1 MWKIASSSIFAMF
14 CYLIGVLA
22 TCVANATT
30 KYISINNMLTTSE
43 IVMMKSLLSV
53 LLLLPFNCRHVL
65 ETKTRNKIRE
75 NILLLFAIG
84 VATLISQFATLI
96 SQFTWINAIK
106 RMPLNNVFLCV
117 MTISPM
123 MTAIGGK
130 IFFKE
135 NISNRIKFAFA
146 INIFA
151 IFLINKFVF
160 NKIAWNIGYLFLLCD
175 LLVYSVII
183 LITRKLRELPSGL
196 IVFVRFLV
204 VLPFSIITV
213 RHFPT
218 LTFAVAFLTLIVA
231 MSCTLGRFLQ
241 TKSYKYLE
249 VSIVQPLRYF
259 DIVFTI
265 FISFIILEEKPTLY
279 QILGTIIIIAS
290 GFIVASGKNKVN

>member
-1 MWKIASSSIFAMF
+1 M
-14 CYLIGVLA
+14 
-22 TCVANATT
+22 
-30 KYISINNMLTTSE
+30 
-43 IVMMKSLLSV
+43 
-53 LLLLPFNCRHVL
+53 
-65 ETKTRNKIRE
+65 
-75 NILLLFAIG
+75 
-84 VATLISQFATLI
+84 
-96 SQFTWINAIK
+96 
-106 RMPLNNVFLCV
+106 
-117 MTISPM
+117 
-123 MTAIGGK
+123 
-130 IFFKE
+130 
-135 NISNRIKFAFA
+135 
-146 INIFA
+146 
-151 IFLINKFVF
+151 
-160 NKIAWNIGYLFLLCD
+160 
-175 LLVYSVII
+175 
-183 LITRKLRELPSGL
+183 ITRKLRELPSGL

>member
-1 MWKIASSSIFAMF
+1 M
-14 CYLIGVLA
+14 
-22 TCVANATT
+22 CVSNATT
-30 KYISINNMLTTSE
+30 KYISVNNMLTTSE

-65 ETKTRNKIRE
+65 ETRTRNKIRE

-84 VATLISQFATLI
+84 VATLISQF
-96 SQFTWINAIK
+96 TWINAIK
-106 RMPLNNVFLCV
+106 RIPLNNVVLCV
-117 MTISPM
+117 MIVSPI
-123 MTAIGGK
+123 MTAIGGR

-135 NISNRIKFAFA
+135 NISNRIKFAFT

-151 IFLINKFVF
+151 IFLINKFFF
-160 NKIAWNIGYLFLLCD
+160 NKIDWNIGYLFLLCD

-204 VLPFSIITV
+204 VLPLSIIAV
-213 RHFPT
+213 SHFPT
-218 LTFAVAFLTLIVA
+218 LTFAVIFLTLIVA
-231 MSCTLGRFLQ
+231 MSCTLGRFFQ

-265 FISFIILEEKPTLY
+265 FISFIILGEKPTLY
-279 QILGTIIIIAS
+279 QVFGSIIIIAS
-290 GFIVASGKNKVN
+290 GFIVASEKNKVS